1 MNYSDESVPLNE
13 CILDSI
19 MLLVRN
25 KDYSFEIA
33 GGIKK
38 GDKIEDDKEKLESLG
53 FEIDGAQLIRL
64 AVYGRIG

>member
-1 MNYSDESVPLNE
+1 
-13 CILDSI
+13 

-38 GDKIEDDKEKLESLG
+38 GDKIEDDKEKLEALG

>member
-38 GDKIEDDKEKLESLG
+38 GDKIEDDRLT
-53 FEIDGAQLIRL
+53 IRNSQ
-64 AVYGRIG
+64 

>member
-25 KDYSFEIA
+25 KIVPLREILRICLSRIENKKATFEYTA
-33 GGIKK
+33 
-38 GDKIEDDKEKLESLG
+38 
-53 FEIDGAQLIRL
+53 
-64 AVYGRIG
+64 

>member
-1 MNYSDESVPLNE
+1 MNFSDESVPLNE

-53 FEIDGAQLIRL
+53 FEIDGA
-64 AVYGRIG
+64 